1 MFTVAT
7 GRLSVRGR
15 VEPGA
20 DGSPDRLFDPLS
32 RALVAGDAFARER
45 FATTW
50 SDTAALRSLAERK
63 RAPLAPDLA
72 AALVGEHR
80 RLGASAASL
89 RAVDALARGEAVC
102 AVSGQQPSPLGGPL
116 YAIHKTA
123 SAVGLAERI
132 TARTGIPCVP
142 LYWTHAEDSDFDE
155 IRSVTVGDAAL
166 QLHELTLP
174 AEHRADGGLVGHLP
188 IGAVASLGREALAR
202 WEGLAGHTAV
212 AALLN
217 ESVAVARDLG
227 DAQSALMLRL
237 FGDRG
242 LVVVDPRIDA
252 FRVAARPIIDRYL
265 ARAEALGE
273 AARRAGERLEATI
286 GRRPLADASLDS
298 FVFAI
303 RGTSRHKLSID
314 EARRTG
320 GDAVLSPSV
329 ALRPAVQDGVLP
341 TVAMACGPGEIAY
354 LAQLREV
361 FEGLDVLPATP
372 VSRLSATWIPPA
384 GAGLMD
390 AAGGEP
396 WAVVSETDAV
406 LKRLAE
412 ARVPAGPRDAL
423 EDARRSSL
431 AGLARFAE
439 LSTSVDP
446 SLTQMVESAR
456 GKVDYQFARLLEGL
470 TGKVRHKLDREHP
483 EWSRLRY
490 YLSPGGRTQERT
502 LAALEP
508 VAYLGAG
515 AVAGLCDLA
524 VEQSE
529 ALERGLMRHYLLDL

>member
-1 MFTVAT
+1 MTT

-32 RALVAGDAFARER
+32 RAVVAGDSFARER
-45 FATTW
+45 FATAW
-50 SDTAALRSLAERK
+50 SDTAALRALAEAK
-63 RAPLAPDLA
+63 RAPLPADLA
-72 AALVGEHR
+72 AALSGEHR
-80 RLGASAASL
+80 RLGASPASL
-89 RAVDALARGEAVC
+89 RSLEALSRGEAVC
-102 AVSGQQPSPLGGPL
+102 TVSGQQPSPLGGPL

-166 QLHELTLP
+166 QLHELTL
-174 AEHRADGGLVGHLP
+174 ATEHRAEGGLVGHVP
-188 IGAVASLGREALAR
+188 IGAVASVAREALAH
-202 WEGLAGHTAV
+202 WEGLPGHAAV
-212 AALLN
+212 AALWN
-217 ESVAVARDLG
+217 ESVASARDLG

-242 LVVVDPRIDA
+242 IVVVDPRLDA
-252 FRVAARPIIDRYL
+252 FRAAARPIIDRYL
-265 ARAEALGE
+265 SRAEALGE
-273 AARRAGERLEATI
+273 VARRAGERLEARI

-314 EARRTG
+314 EARALG

-329 ALRPAVQDGVLP
+329 ALRPVVQDGVLP

-361 FEGLDVLPATP
+361 FEALGVRPAAP
-372 VSRLSATWIPPA
+372 VSRLSATWIPTA
-384 GAGLMD
+384 ATSLMD
-390 AAGGEP
+390 AAGDP

-412 ARVPAGPRDAL
+412 ARVPEAPRAAL
-423 EDARRSSL
+423 DEARRASL
-431 AGLARFAE
+431 DGLARFAE

-446 SLTQMVESAR
+446 SLPQMVESAR

-515 AVAGLCDLA
+515 AAAGLCDLA

-529 ALERGLMRHYLLDL
+529 ALERGIMRHYLLDL